1 MADDPLIEAVAERLR
16 RPVPLSARVEEG
28 ALARLR
34 NAGRGGGPSRRPG
47 SALGGLAIAA
57 GLAGLFTAGVLVGRH
72 FPAGVS
78 ADGVTVTSPSP
89 GMARPTA
96 AAGGPAIDTV
106 DFVLRTAA
114 ESGVVLVGDF
124 NDWDPAATPLQRV
137 ADGVWAVTMPLRPG
151 RYRYTFIVDGARW
164 LRDPSS
170 PPALEDDFG
179 APTSVIT
186 IARR

>member
-34 NAGRGGGPSRRPG
+34 AAAPPGGPSWRFG
-47 SALGGLAIAA
+47 SGLGGLAIAA
-57 GLAGLFTAGVLVGRH
+57 GLAALFAAGVLVGRH
-72 FPAGVS
+72 FPAGGVAATS
-78 ADGVTVTSPSP
+78 ASP
-89 GMARPTA
+89 GVARPMGTPA
-96 AAGGPAIDTV
+96 PAIDTV

-124 NDWDPAATPLQRV
+124 NDWDPAANPLQRV
-137 ADGVWAVTMPLRPG
+137 ADGVWAVTIPLRPG